1 MAWEMEVWQLWLL
14 AGMIL
19 AALEMLGLGF
29 VALALGVSCGAG
41 ALAAAAGGSLTMQV
55 GSSAV
60 AAMILIPLLVRLF
73 KQHRSGADSISLAGE
88 AGSAGQTYTLVEQ
101 QGRLGIRI
109 KGDFFPVESA
119 DANALSVNQT
129 IIVQHFSGI
138 TAIVALAPI
147 NSVTKD

>member
-41 ALAAAAGGSLTMQV
+41 ALAAAAGGSLTMQI

-129 IIVQHFSGI
+129 IIVQRFSGI

>member
-41 ALAAAAGGSLTMQV
+41 ALAAAAGGSLAVQV

-60 AAMILIPLLVRLF
+60 AAVILIPLLVRLF

-129 IIVQHFSGI
+129 IIVQRFSGI